1 MAETLSLDAAVA
13 EGRAH
18 VEKVVRRSTGLFLV
32 QAVLMIVAG
41 IVALGYPLVTT
52 LAVTVFL
59 GWMLIFSGVLQAV
72 TLVANS
78 RLPHFWLQLVS
89 AVLSIVVGVLFIRN
103 PGLAVTT
110 LALLLVIYFFV
121 EGIAKVALA
130 ITVRPLPNWG
140 WILAS
145 GIIGILLGIWL
156 MMNPALSIVFLGL
169 FIGIQLIAEGVAIGW
184 MAWSMRQ
191 SLP

>member
-13 EGRAH
+13 ESSAH
-18 VEKVVRRSTGLFLV
+18 VEKVVRRNTTLFLI
-32 QAVLMIVAG
+32 QAVLMVVAG

-52 LAVTVFL
+52 LAVTLFL
-59 GWMLIFSGVLQAV
+59 GWMLIFSGIIQAI

-89 AVLSIVVGVLFIRN
+89 AVLSVVVGVLFIRN
-103 PGLAVTT
+103 PGVAVTT
-110 LALLLVIYFFV
+110 LALLLVIFFIV
-121 EGIAKVALA
+121 EGIAKVVLALS
-130 ITVRPLPNWG
+130 VRPLPNWG
-140 WILAS
+140 WILVS
-145 GIIGILLGIWL
+145 GIVGLVLGIWL

-184 MAWSMRQ
+184 MAWSLRK
-191 SLP
+191 SVA

>member
-1 MAETLSLDAAVA
+1 MAETLSIDAAVA

-18 VEKVVRRSTGLFLV
+18 VEKVVRRNTTLFLV
-32 QAVLMIVAG
+32 QAALMVVAG

-52 LAVTVFL
+52 LAVTLFL
-59 GWMLIFSGVLQAV
+59 GWMLVISGVVQAIS
-72 TLVANS
+72 LIAGA
-78 RLPHFWLQLVS
+78 RLPHFWMQFVS

-103 PGLAVTT
+103 PGVAVTT
-110 LALLLVIYFFV
+110 LALLLIIFFIV
-121 EGIAKVALA
+121 EGIAKIVFALS
-130 ITVRPLPNWG
+130 VRPMQNWG

-145 GIIGILLGIWL
+145 GVLGLVLGVWL

-184 MAWSMRQ
+184 MAWSLRKATA
-191 SLP
+191 